1 LEDGGVTTDPD
12 LLAMAEDELSRA
24 LSLSWRALSKVAP
37 WGDSF
42 EGISPAGRDVI
53 VERSYLWQADVGG
66 DLLCEVAV
74 FGGES
79 RREFGAKVSAVI
91 PRDAL

>member
-1 LEDGGVTTDPD
+1 MRVTSDPD
-12 LLAMAEDELSRA
+12 LQAMADDELARA
-24 LSLSWRALSKVAP
+24 LTLSWLALSKIAP

-53 VERSYLWQADVGG
+53 VERAYLWQGDAGG
-66 DLLCEVAV
+66 DLLCEVSV

-79 RREFGAKVSAVI
+79 RREAGAKASAVI
-91 PRDAL
+91 ARGNP